1 MKHIIIYLAIALVM
15 FGLLGWYFAQQEDL
29 QPKALQAELSVSN
42 VAKLPQQKVEML
54 FSDMSNEE
62 KNSFRIAIQNELG
75 AAVDVAAH
83 DCMGSAEVQ
92 MTYAKKVL
100 EQGCTVLMLEP
111 VNDTVTDELLALA
124 QEYDVPVVLM
134 NRRATAEQLATF
146 SKLYSILKADDSE
159 EAELERLADTIAD
172 YWEKNRDDLDN
183 WLHDDKLSIAAVTE
197 YGYEESG
204 KWAKLQSLLEE
215 RGCTAK
221 LTKDVVTEYLN
232 YNLEYS
238 LDAIYYSGAELLLFS
253 DSADAE
259 KANVYYN
266 DPTEYSNGYRAWRVV
281 MEADE
286 TAYNLYKDGK
296 VLFAEGSG
304 GYMMGRAAAQILR
317 LLLEGQI
324 PRVSSSLASQT
335 DGGKTFLCNPV
346 VLRNVIETVE
356 PEEQDTNSS
365 RTAAVGIS

>member
-134 NRRATAEQLATF
+134 NRRATAEQLVAF
-146 SKLYSILKADDSE
+146 PKLYSILKADDSE

-172 YWEKNRDDLDN
+172 
-183 WLHDDKLSIAAVTE
+183 
-197 YGYEESG
+197 
-204 KWAKLQSLLEE
+204 
-215 RGCTAK
+215 
-221 LTKDVVTEYLN
+221 
-232 YNLEYS
+232 
-238 LDAIYYSGAELLLFS
+238 
-253 DSADAE
+253 
-259 KANVYYN
+259 
-266 DPTEYSNGYRAWRVV
+266 
-281 MEADE
+281 
-286 TAYNLYKDGK
+286 
-296 VLFAEGSG
+296 
-304 GYMMGRAAAQILR
+304 
-317 LLLEGQI
+317 
-324 PRVSSSLASQT
+324 
-335 DGGKTFLCNPV
+335 
-346 VLRNVIETVE
+346 
-356 PEEQDTNSS
+356 
-365 RTAAVGIS
+365 

>member
-124 QEYDVPVVLM
+124 QEYDVPVGVIVQIFRYNILSQLGC
-134 NRRATAEQLATF
+134 ATAFLQQALQFGPFTAF
-146 SKLYSILKADDSE
+146 F
-159 EAELERLADTIAD
+159 IA
-172 YWEKNRDDLDN
+172 
-183 WLHDDKLSIAAVTE
+183 
-197 YGYEESG
+197 
-204 KWAKLQSLLEE
+204 
-215 RGCTAK
+215 
-221 LTKDVVTEYLN
+221 
-232 YNLEYS
+232 
-238 LDAIYYSGAELLLFS
+238 
-253 DSADAE
+253 
-259 KANVYYN
+259 
-266 DPTEYSNGYRAWRVV
+266 
-281 MEADE
+281 
-286 TAYNLYKDGK
+286 
-296 VLFAEGSG
+296 
-304 GYMMGRAAAQILR
+304 ILR
-317 LLLEGQI
+317 H
-324 PRVSSSLASQT
+324 RR
-335 DGGKTFLCNPV
+335 DG
-346 VLRNVIETVE
+346 
-356 PEEQDTNSS
+356 
-365 RTAAVGIS
+365 

>member
-124 QEYDVPVVLM
+124 QEYAKQGKALIVSPDDTCGVDTLKK
-134 NRRATAEQLATF
+134 NKSSLQR
-146 SKLYSILKADDSE
+146 LY
-159 EAELERLADTIAD
+159 
-172 YWEKNRDDLDN
+172 EK
-183 WLHDDKLSIAAVTE
+183 
-197 YGYEESG
+197 G
-204 KWAKLQSLLEE
+204 
-215 RGCTAK
+215 
-221 LTKDVVTEYLN
+221 
-232 YNLEYS
+232 
-238 LDAIYYSGAELLLFS
+238 
-253 DSADAE
+253 
-259 KANVYYN
+259 
-266 DPTEYSNGYRAWRVV
+266 
-281 MEADE
+281 
-286 TAYNLYKDGK
+286 YKDGEK
-296 VLFAEGSG
+296 
-304 GYMMGRAAAQILR
+304 
-317 LLLEGQI
+317 
-324 PRVSSSLASQT
+324 
-335 DGGKTFLCNPV
+335 
-346 VLRNVIETVE
+346 
-356 PEEQDTNSS
+356 
-365 RTAAVGIS
+365 ISNYLYNER

>member
-15 FGLLGWYFAQQEDL
+15 FGLLGWYFAQQEDM
-29 QPKALQAELSVSN
+29 QPKALQADLNVSN
-42 VAKLPQQKVEML
+42 VAKLPLQKVEML

-83 DCMGSAEVQ
+83 DCMGDAEVQ

-111 VNDTVTDELLALA
+111 VDDTAADELLTLA

-146 SKLYSILKADDSE
+146 PKLYSILKAEDSE

-172 YWEKNRDDLDN
+172 YWEENREQLNFRLQDG
-183 WLHDDKLSIAAVTE
+183 KLGIAAVTE
-197 YGYEESG
+197 YGLEDSG
-204 KWAKLQSLLEE
+204 KWEKLQTMLEE
-215 RGCTAK
+215 RGCTAI
-221 LTKDVVTEYLN
+221 LSRDIVTEYLN
-232 YNLEYS
+232 YNMEPR
-238 LDAIYYSGAELLLFS
+238 LDSIYHYGGEMILFS

-259 KANVYYN
+259 KASVYYN
-266 DPTEYSNGYRAWRVV
+266 DPTEYSNGYPAWLVV

-296 VLFAEGSG
+296 VLFAEGGG
-304 GYMMGRAAAQILR
+304 GYMMGRAAAQMLR
-317 LLLEGQI
+317 LLLEDQI
-324 PRVSSSLASQT
+324 PRVSGSLASQA

-356 PEEQDTNSS
+356 PEEQDANSS

>member
-54 FSDMSNEE
+54 FSDMSNKE

-75 AAVDVAAH
+75 AAMDVAAH

-134 NRRATAEQLATF
+134 NRRATAEQLVAF
-146 SKLYSILKADDSE
+146 PKLYSILKADDSE

-197 YGYEESG
+197 FGYEESG

-259 KANVYYN
+259 KANV
-266 DPTEYSNGYRAWRVV
+266 
-281 MEADE
+281 
-286 TAYNLYKDGK
+286 
-296 VLFAEGSG
+296 
-304 GYMMGRAAAQILR
+304 
-317 LLLEGQI
+317 
-324 PRVSSSLASQT
+324 
-335 DGGKTFLCNPV
+335 
-346 VLRNVIETVE
+346 
-356 PEEQDTNSS
+356 
-365 RTAAVGIS
+365 